1 MAAAVVLLA
10 AAVLLHLGTPHHLTA
25 AGNAVT
31 TTTANALTVTTTAN
45 AMTVTITANA
55 VTAAAAFEPSAHTV
69 LHGDALGAPH
79 HEAEDDALV
88 LPPRAG
94 HPAGTPA
101 LAADVTADA
110 ALASAAAPGPA
121 HPRTARDVRRP
132 GSGLAPALSV
142 LQTFR
147 R

>member
-25 AGNAVT
+25 TAAAVT
-31 TTTANALTVTTTAN
+31 ATANAESATAN
-45 AMTVTITANA
+45 AESATANA
-55 VTAAAAFEPSAHTV
+55 VTAAVVAEPPAHTV

-79 HEAEDDALV
+79 HEADDDALV

-94 HPAGTPA
+94 HPAGTPV

-110 ALASAAAPGPA
+110 ALASATAVPPGPA
-121 HPRTARDVRRP
+121 HPRTAREVRSP